1 MLVVLSELEIAT
13 LPWTWSVAVAGDVP
27 MPTKA
32 AKLVVF
38 RVVALMEVAYRAP
51 NVTAA
56 LPIPT
61 AEDAARIGPVNVADA
76 PWTVRFCC
84 SVVLPCVVTSPK
96 LVMTGISTLLLE
108 LIYVRTQA
116 KLGRGR
122 SHRVQ
127 NPYVRRARGN
137 QDDLATG

>member
-1 MLVVLSELEIAT
+1 MTDVFMNPEAWMLVVLREFEIAT
-13 LPWTWSVAVAGDVP
+13 FPWTWSVAVAGDVP
-27 MPTKA
+27 IPTNP

-38 RVVALMEVAYRAP
+38 KVAALIIVAYRVP
-51 NVTAA
+51 NVLTA

-61 AEDAARIGPVNVADA
+61 AEDAARIEPVNVADA

-116 KLGRGR
+116 KFGRGW
-122 SHRVQ
+122 
-127 NPYVRRARGN
+127 
-137 QDDLATG
+137 